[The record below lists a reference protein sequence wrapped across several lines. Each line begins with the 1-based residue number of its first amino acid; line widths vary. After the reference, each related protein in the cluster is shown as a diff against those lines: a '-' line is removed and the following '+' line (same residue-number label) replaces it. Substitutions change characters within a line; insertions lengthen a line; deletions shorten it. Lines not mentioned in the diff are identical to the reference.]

1 MATTTMDQHAPGGGS
16 EIRLHT
22 WAPACVEDLR
32 NHAAVSSTGLSM
44 IYVVNGPQTRRGT
57 PPPAVGANV
66 VSAELWCMFIAAVI
80 NTLVF

>member
-1 MATTTMDQHAPGGGS
+1 M
-16 EIRLHT
+16 
-22 WAPACVEDLR
+22 EDLR

-66 VSAELWCMFIAAVI
+66 VSAALWCMFIAAVI